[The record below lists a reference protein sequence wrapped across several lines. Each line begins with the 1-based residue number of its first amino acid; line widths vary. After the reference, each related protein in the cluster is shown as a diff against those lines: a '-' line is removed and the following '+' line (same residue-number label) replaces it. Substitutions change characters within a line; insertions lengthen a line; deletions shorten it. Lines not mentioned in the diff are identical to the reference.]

1 MSDGSKDSAGGVPRE
16 SASES
21 IRKAG
26 SVAYQSLL
34 AALVL
39 GLLLAVTGVLAFFVY
54 RGVLS
59 PEPFLLLLGIFVG
72 FCLGRLDALL

>member
-1 MSDGSKDSAGGVPRE
+1 MSDDHKNSAQGIPKG

-39 GLLLAVTGVLAFFVY
+39 GLLLAVTSVLAFFVY

>member
-1 MSDGSKDSAGGVPRE
+1 MSGDSKDSARKVPNGT
-16 SASES
+16 ASES

-34 AALVL
+34 GALVL
-39 GLLLAVTGVLAFFVY
+39 GLLLAVTSVLAFFVY

-72 FCLGRLDALL
+72 FSLGRLDALL